1 MLSTISFSIAGC
13 RHNCALEAA
22 DFHVGSAGAGF
33 LLDCAL
39 LGHHLLRGLDFWRGA
54 DGGCLATLGVSD
66 DFHS

>member
-39 LGHHLLRGLDFWRGA
+39 LGIICSGVWIFGGA
-54 DGGCLATLGVSD
+54 LTGVV
-66 DFHS
+66 